1 MFDFSLINVWG
12 TIAAAMAV
20 FALGALWFSPALFM
34 KPWSESLAKRPDELG
49 SPAVAMG
56 LTLVTT
62 LVTSF
67 AMALLFQAGDIDTT
81 GRGIVAGFIVGVGIV
96 AATSFSDALFVRQAR
111 VWWLIQVLYRIV
123 GFVLMGAIIG
133 ASSPDSALR
142 TMEREIEKT
151 QKAIEEQAQDA
162 ADQAGKLLEG
172 K

>member
-12 TIAAAMAV
+12 TVAAAMAV

-34 KPWSESLAKRPDELG
+34 KPWSESLSKSPDELG

-62 LVTSF
+62 LITSF

-81 GRGIVAGFIVGVGIV
+81 GRGLVAGFIVGLGIS
-96 AATSFSDALFVRQAR
+96 AATSFSDAVFARQVRK
-111 VWWLIQVLYRIV
+111 WWVIQVLYRIV

-133 ASSPDSALR
+133 ASAPDSAMR

-151 QKAIEEQAQDA
+151 QHALEEQAKEA
-162 ADQAGKLLEG
+162 ADQAAKVLEG